1 MREELQEALARE
13 FPFMRRK
20 EDGDVRERCDRPLCL
35 DEQQGAVAPIFG
47 A

>member
-1 MREELQEALARE
+1 MSEEVQEALARE
-13 FPFMRRK
+13 FPFMRRE
-20 EDGDVRERCDRPLCL
+20 EDGDVRERRDRPLCL